1 MKYENETTMERLQME
16 VSGSYGAVVKYGQKV
31 LVTDQH
37 YRGGFEA
44 AVYGFVDPTR
54 TDIEAPIGLEQ
65 ISPMYFEDNGSAL
78 AWAMNCRVVVHVEGG
93 LVQAVWANGAVD
105 VAVYDLDESDFA
117 TPEEIEENA
126 QKREQMERITTA
138 PGWEY
143 VW

>member
-54 TDIEAPIGLEQ
+54 TDIEAPIGLER

-78 AWAMNCRVVVHVEGG
+78 AWAMDCRVVVHVEGG
-93 LVQAVWANGAVD
+93 LVQSVCANGFVD
-105 VAVYDLDESDFA
+105 VAVFDLDVSDFA
-117 TPEEIEENA
+117 EPNEIEEVERNR
-126 QKREQMERITTA
+126 KHMEEITSA